1 MNTYKIHWSTVAF
14 LIIAGY
20 LIISNFVFAPH
31 QIISYDIYGYYLYLP
46 QTFIYHDLSIHNP
59 SQVLGLMEQYN
70 SSSTFYQASLLPDGT
85 YVMKYSM
92 GLAILY
98 APFFFIAHI
107 MAPILG
113 FAADGYSLPYQVSL
127 LIGGII
133 YSIAGFW
140 FLRKVLLKYFNK
152 NITAIA
158 LLLIVAGT
166 NIPIHMAMY
175 GQNAMSHNYLF
186 ALYCMALWF
195 TIKWHDTFQLKY
207 IIVLG
212 IICGLAILS
221 RPTEIVILAIPLL
234 WNIGSRNALKEKFN
248 IITKHSRQI
257 AVFSIIIL
265 ALGFTQLLYWKLH
278 TGHFLYYSY
287 GSNPGEGMEFI
298 SPFITDVLF
307 SFRKGWFVYTPLML
321 LASTGFIFIYKKN
334 RKIFWPLLVY
344 TCINLYLISCWSTW
358 WYAQSY
364 SQRPLVPALAVMSIP
379 LAYFLSWVSDRK
391 LFLKTILSTVI
402 GLIIFLNVF
411 QIWQFHTGILSG
423 DRMTKDYYK
432 KIFLRTSVSDEDRK
446 LMLLDR
452 WYYELNGF
460 DNEQEYT
467 GKIIKTLGFEDGG
480 VIDSIPAI
488 EGTRYCILDKAD
500 SYSPVID
507 IPYDNLTTKDHA
519 WLRIRVKVFPV
530 TRTDSDRFAL
540 VMHFSFNGFAYQYK
554 SVESPALNL
563 KLNEWNDIS
572 FDYLT
577 PEVRRKNDIF
587 RTFVWNITGAPVL
600 VDALSVEVFEPRD

>member
-1 MNTYKIHWSTVAF
+1 VNTCKTSLSLIAF
-14 LIIAGY
+14 AIIAAY
-20 LIISNFVFAPH
+20 LIISNFVFFPN

-46 QTFIYHDLSIHNP
+46 QTFIYNDLSIHNP
-59 SQVLGLMEQYN
+59 AQVLSLMEKYG
-70 SSSTFYQASLLPDGT
+70 SSSTFYQATLLPDGT

-98 APFFFIAHI
+98 SPFFFIAHTL
-107 MAPILG
+107 APALG
-113 FAADGYSLPYQVSL
+113 YAADGYSFPYQFSL
-127 LIGGII
+127 LLNGII

-140 FLRKVLLKYFNK
+140 FLRKVLLKYSSEK
-152 NITAIA
+152 VTAIA
-158 LLLIVAGT
+158 LLIIVAGT
-166 NIPIHMAMY
+166 NIPVHMAMY

-195 TIKWHDTFQLKY
+195 TIRWHETYKVKF
-207 IIVLG
+207 IVFLG
-212 IICGLAILS
+212 LACGLAILS
-221 RPTEIVILAIPLL
+221 RPTEIVILAIPAL
-234 WNIGSRNALKEKFN
+234 WSVDSWKALQEKFKTIFN
-248 IITKHSRQI
+248 HFGQI
-257 AVFSIIIL
+257 AVFGFIVL
-265 ALGFTQLLYWKLH
+265 ALGFCQLLYWKLH

-287 GSNPGEGMEFI
+287 GSNPGEGMEFF
-298 SPFITDVLF
+298 SPFIANVLF

-321 LASTGFIFIYKKN
+321 LACTGFIFVYKKN
-334 RKIFWPLLVY
+334 RKIFWSLLVY
-344 TCINLYLISCWSTW
+344 TCVNLYLVSCWSTW

-379 LAYFLSWVSDRK
+379 LAYFLSWVSSRK
-391 LFLKTILSTVI
+391 LFFKTILSAVI
-402 GLIIFLNVF
+402 GFIIFLNVF

-423 DRMTKDYYK
+423 DRMTQDYYK

-460 DNEQEYT
+460 DNEQEYN

-480 VIDSIPAI
+480 LIDSIPAI

-507 IPYDNLTTKDHA
+507 IPYNNLTTKDHV
-519 WLRIRVKVFPV
+519 WLRIRAKVFPV
-530 TRTDSDRFAL
+530 SRTDSDRFAL
-540 VMHFSFNGFAYQYK
+540 VMHFSFNGFAYQYR
-554 SVESPALNL
+554 SVESPAMNL

-587 RTFVWNITGAPVL
+587 RTFVWNITGAPIL
-600 VDALSVEVFEPRD
+600 VDELSVEVFEPRD